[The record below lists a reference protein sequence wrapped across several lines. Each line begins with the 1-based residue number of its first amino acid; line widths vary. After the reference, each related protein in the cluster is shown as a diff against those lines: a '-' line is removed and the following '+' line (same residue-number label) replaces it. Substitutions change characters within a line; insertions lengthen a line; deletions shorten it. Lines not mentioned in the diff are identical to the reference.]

1 MHSFC
6 QWNWKRKEKKR
17 KTEIQVRDWQ
27 DEPLSS
33 FPLTLHSI
41 SKDLSFPTFLVD
53 FATTG

>member
-1 MHSFC
+1 MHSFLPVE
-6 QWNWKRKEKKR
+6 KEKER